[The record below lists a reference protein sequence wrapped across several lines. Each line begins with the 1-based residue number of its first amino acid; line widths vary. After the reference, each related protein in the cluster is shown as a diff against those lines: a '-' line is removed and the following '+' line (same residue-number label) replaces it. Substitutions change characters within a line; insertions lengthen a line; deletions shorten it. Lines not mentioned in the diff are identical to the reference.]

1 MVKNQRVSDWRSAFR
16 FVLISR
22 AKLAGTCFFFSA
34 MDSVLIQSQR
44 NFTTLCRTRS
54 KMIYLFLISAELSYP
69 RLRVLLHFD
78 TQEFLNVLSMVSR
91 FI

>member
-34 MDSVLIQSQR
+34 MDSVLMQSQR
-44 NFTTLCRTRS
+44 NLTTLCHTRS
-54 KMIYLFLISAELSYP
+54 KIIYFFLSFQLNFLI
-69 RLRVLLHFD
+69 RVCEYYCTLTLKSF
-78 TQEFLNVLSMVSR
+78 
-91 FI
+91 